1 MNLNRNLFIHLLTVG
16 WLILWCGLYGGAQ
29 TVPVEPGL
37 IAHEWG
43 TFTSVAGQDGGAVEW
58 SPLSLP
64 IDLPDFVEHFS
75 YLGFKVGLRG
85 TVRMETPVLY
95 FYSPRDLTLS
105 VHVDFSRGLI
115 TEWYPHAVATAPPGG
130 VKPTSL
136 HEMRGNGSI
145 TWDSVILKPGA
156 GADFP
161 RDAWYNG
168 NSDSRGG
175 HYYLARST
183 SATPLSVHA
192 EAGNQSEKFLFY
204 RGVAAFEPPISAA
217 LNAQGDLRVKNL
229 TFDEIPCLI
238 LFERRGDRLG
248 YRIFRGLRKGSVM
261 QPPQLNDGLDS
272 LYSEMEQILEA
283 QGLYQDEAHAMV
295 RTWSDSWFEEGSRLF
310 YIAPRH
316 FVDTILPLSVNP
328 APAQTVRVF
337 VGRME
342 IVSPAT
348 QKAVQTA
355 LAANDQATLEKF
367 GRFLEPIMAV
377 IEAGKQHL
385 PPQESESLIKK
396 P

>member
-1 MNLNRNLFIHLLTVG
+1 MNFTIIKSLNLRLITRLLVLCLLTVWFG
-16 WLILWCGLYGGAQ
+16 ISAGAQ
-29 TVPVEPGL
+29 TSVEPGL

-43 TFTSVAGQDGGAVEW
+43 TFTSVAGQDGKAVEW

-64 IDLPDFVEHFS
+64 IDLPNFVEHFS
-75 YLGFKVGLRG
+75 YLGFKLGLRG

-130 VKPTSL
+130 VNPMSL
-136 HEMRGNGSI
+136 HEMKGNGSI
-145 TWDSVILKPGA
+145 TWDSVSLKPGA
-156 GADFP
+156 TAEFP

-168 NSDSRGG
+168 NSNSQGG
-175 HYYLARST
+175 HYYMARST
-183 SATPLSVHA
+183 SATPLSVHTD
-192 EAGNQSEKFLFY
+192 AGDQPEKFLFY
-204 RGVAAFEPPISAA
+204 RGVAAFAPPLSAS

-229 TFDEIPCLI
+229 SFDEIPDLI

-248 YRIFRGLRKGSVM
+248 YRVLHGLQKGAVM

-272 LYSEMEQILEA
+272 LYSDMEQILEA

-295 RTWSDSWFEEGSRLF
+295 QTWSDSWFEEGSRLF
-310 YIAPRH
+310 YIVPRH
-316 FVDTILPLSVNP
+316 FVDTILPLSVTP
-328 APAQTVRVF
+328 APSQTVRVF

-348 QKAVQTA
+348 QKAVQAA
-355 LAANDQATLEKF
+355 LAANDQAALGKY
-367 GRFLEPIMAV
+367 GRFLEPIMSV
-377 IEAGKQHL
+377 IEARK
-385 PPQESESLIKK
+385 
-396 P
+396 